1 MSKTNDDKIA
11 YAKAIA
17 YRKNLEKAKIEAG
30 SLIDLHNP
38 PYNDQS
44 WEGPIEVIKII
55 KGGRVQL
62 KGHSGQFSPSRL
74 RLPSSS

>member
-1 MSKTNDDKIA
+1 MSKGNYDKQA
-11 YAKAIA
+11 YAKASV
-17 YRKNLEKAKIEAG
+17 YRKNLEKQKIAQG

-44 WEGPIEVIKII
+44 WEGPIEVVKII

-62 KGHSGQFSPSRL
+62 KGRSGQFSPTRL
-74 RLPSSS
+74 RLHTPS